1 MDTYQPRGMYFEDFK
16 EGQRFVTAGRTVTE
30 ADVVRFAGLSG
41 DYNLLHTNAE
51 YAKSTPFGAR
61 IAHGLLVTAMVTGL
75 VDRTGMLE
83 GTTLAFREIDEWK
96 FVRPVYLDD
105 TIYAILDVERT
116 RPLPRLGG
124 GAVTIRVDV
133 RNQKDET
140 VMKGRWTV
148 LMRSREAEAQEV

>member
-96 FVRPVYLDD
+96 FVRPVYLGD

-116 RPLPRLGG
+116 RPLRRLGG